1 MEGLPA
7 LIILTP
13 RSNFLGSDCDML
25 SYHSRFRLRF
35 LYAKNTSVG
44 TNATFVLKPA
54 AGWSCSLE
62 VYDCKMMLAC
72 FKPPQ
77 LWLNPLR
84 MCTLVN
90 ATCTYLSVCLS
101 LSIYIYVFM
110 YMHAYVCMYVWLY
123 VSPYVCMCNSHDM
136 YTCTY
141 TEIWLCLWFCA
152 GLQLNIW
159 IGMCLSVS
167 ANVCKHT

>member
-77 LWLNPLR
+77 LWLKSSAY
-84 MCTLVN
+84 VH
-90 ATCTYLSVCLS
+90 TCECHMHLPICLS
-101 LSIYIYVFM
+101 ISLHIYICIYV
-110 YMHAYVCMYVWLY
+110 HACVCMYVWLY

-141 TEIWLCLWFCA
+141 TEIWLGLWFCA